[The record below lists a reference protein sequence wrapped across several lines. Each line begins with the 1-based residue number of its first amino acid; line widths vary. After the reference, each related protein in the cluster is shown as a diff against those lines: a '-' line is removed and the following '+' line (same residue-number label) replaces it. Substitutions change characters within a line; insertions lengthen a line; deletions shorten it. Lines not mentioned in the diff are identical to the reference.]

1 MTEIESLKPTIIAVS
16 GLSSNTGKTTLVCD
30 LLEHLPGWEAIKLT
44 RGHYRS
50 CGKDP
55 HGCCVSDLI
64 RDEPLIR
71 SGRAKNYEAGKDT
84 GRFWDAGAANVRWV
98 IAGEDQVED
107 GIRQALSRVQSAGVI
122 VEGNSFLDFVEA
134 DFAIT
139 CARAGENRMKTS
151 ARRTVAKADAIY
163 LSTIDGCDAKT
174 AQARFDEWRGGLSI
188 DMDLNGKPLFT
199 IEDIPR
205 LIECIRE
212 RHESP
217 CLSSVF
223 SVSPW

>member
-1 MTEIESLKPTIIAVS
+1 MTRPKPIIVAVS

-30 LLEHLPGWEAIKLT
+30 LLERLPGWEAIKLT

-55 HGCCVSDLI
+55 QGCCVSDLI

-71 SGRAKNYEAGKDT
+71 SGREENYKAGKDT
-84 GRFWDAGAANVRWV
+84 GRFWDSGAANVHWV

-107 GIRQALSRVQSAGVI
+107 GIRQALSRVESAGVI

-134 DFAIT
+134 DFAVT

-151 ARRTVAKADAIY
+151 ARRTLAKADAIY
-163 LSTIDGCDAKT
+163 LSTIDGCDA
-174 AQARFDEWRGGLSI
+174 AAARSRFDEWRGGLSI
-188 DMDLNGKPLFT
+188 DLDLNGMPLFT
-199 IEDIPR
+199 KENIPEIALR
-205 LIECIRE
+205 LQAIVEQGDCSRLAAL
-212 RHESP
+212 P
-217 CLSSVF
+217 A
-223 SVSPW
+223 